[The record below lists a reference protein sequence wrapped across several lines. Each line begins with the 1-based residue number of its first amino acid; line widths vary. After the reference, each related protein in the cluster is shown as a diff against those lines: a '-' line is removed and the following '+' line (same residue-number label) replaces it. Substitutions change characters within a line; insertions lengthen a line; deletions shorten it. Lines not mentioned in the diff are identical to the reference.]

1 MFKGLKVRIFPTP
14 EQEILIKKH
23 IGCCRYLYNYML
35 EYNNTQY
42 ETFGISTSQY
52 DMIRQVTVVKRDG
65 QHDWLSEVSIVSL
78 QRTCTDLANAY
89 KRFFHKISNK
99 PKFKS
104 KRTAKETFPI
114 DSANLYF
121 MPDFVRIAKLGKV
134 KYQTNLFIPTGKGNH
149 FTNGR
154 ISKQGKK
161 WILSI
166 SLECENQAY
175 QLTDKP
181 MGIDLGVKELAVVA
195 LGDSKFVFHNI
206 NKSPRVLALEAK
218 LKFLQRSLNR
228 KYEVGKKRHPE
239 DPWQKSR
246 NIVKCEDRIRK
257 MYRKLTNIRLNYTH
271 QVTHALVSM
280 LPCVIGMET
289 IDVLGLLKNKHL
301 AESIQKQ
308 SFHEFGR
315 QMQYKCANRGIVLIK
330 ADRFYPSSKTC
341 SNCGH
346 IKQDLMLSDRTYECK
361 ECGLRMDRDYNAAR
375 NLAKYATL
383 HLSVTH

>member
-1 MFKGLKVRIFPTP
+1 MFKGFKIRIFPTP

-78 QRTCTDLANAY
+78 QRTCTELANAY

-104 KRTAKETFPI
+104 KRTVKETFPI

-134 KYQTNLFIPTGKGNH
+134 KYQTNLFIPIGKGNH

-166 SLECENQAY
+166 SLECENQAC

-218 LKFLQRSLNR
+218 LKFLQRSLSR
-228 KYEVGKKRHPE
+228 KYEVGKKRHPD

-271 QVTHALVSM
+271 QVTHTLVSM

-289 IDVLGLLKNKHL
+289 LDVLGLLKNKHL
-301 AESIQKQ
+301 AKSIQKQ
-308 SFHEFGR
+308 SFYEFGR
-315 QMQYKCANRGIVLIK
+315 QMQYKCASRGIVLIK

-361 ECGLRMDRDYNAAR
+361 ECGLRIDRDYNAAR

>member
-1 MFKGLKVRIFPTP
+1 MFKGFNVRIFPTP

-134 KYQTNLFIPTGKGNH
+134 KYQTNLFIPIGKGNH

-206 NKSPRVLALEAK
+206 NKSPRVLTLEAK
-218 LKFLQRSLNR
+218 LKFLQRSLSR
-228 KYEVGKKRHPE
+228 KYEVGKKRHPD

-257 MYRKLTNIRLNYTH
+257 MYQKLTNIRLNYTH
-271 QVTHALVSM
+271 QVTHTLVSM

-289 IDVLGLLKNKHL
+289 LDVLGLLKNKHL

-308 SFHEFGR
+308 SFYEFGR

-341 SNCGH
+341 SKCGH

-361 ECGLRMDRDYNAAR
+361 ECGLRIDRDYNAAR